1 MTTLDI
7 KVNLSTKV
15 LEYLQQEATNR
26 QVALDIV
33 ISDVLADY
41 FDEPTE
47 DQILDSLRI
56 GMQQALTGN
65 YHSAHGVLD
74 EIDNEMNDDADGR

>member
-1 MTTLDI
+1 MTTVDI

-26 QVALDIV
+26 QVALDVV

-47 DQILDSLRI
+47 DEVLASLRT
-56 GMQQALTGN
+56 GMQQALAGD
-65 YHSAHGVLD
+65 YRSAHDALD
-74 EIDNEMNDDADGR
+74 EIDNEW